1 MLSAFKLSRVA
12 DKLYILHKQND
23 EDVKPTSFRRNKHK
37 KKTQKRKERKRKK
50 KKEMRVVKFRVNGI
64 KFEQWS
70 IGVSMMMM
78 NFIRVS
84 RSSSWP
90 GKAY

>member
-1 MLSAFKLSRVA
+1 
-12 DKLYILHKQND
+12 
-23 EDVKPTSFRRNKHK
+23 
-37 KKTQKRKERKRKK
+37 
-50 KKEMRVVKFRVNGI
+50 MRVVKFSGNGI
-64 KFEQWS
+64 KFEQCS
-70 IGVSMMMM
+70 IGVNMMMMMM